1 MNTLHKTGSVLGKLL
16 CGLVL
21 FAVLGTAANYLDS
34 KTGIKIN
41 SCGGHGNTWL
51 GENVFALGYGVDIRG
66 DYYTSGILFI
76 PGRLH
81 IETFKCNQD
90 GQ

>member
-1 MNTLHKTGSVLGKLL
+1 MNTLRKTAIVFGKIL

-21 FAVLGTAANYLDS
+21 FAVLGTAATYLDN
-34 KTGIKIN
+34 KTGIKIT

-51 GENVFALGYGVDIRG
+51 GENVFALGYGLELKG
-66 DYYTSGILFI
+66 EFYTSGVLFI

-81 IETFKCNQD
+81 VESFECNHNA
-90 GQ
+90 